1 METFEALMTRRS
13 IRHFTDRKISRD
25 VLEKILRAG
34 AQAPSGGNRQPW
46 RFILVTDSEKI
57 RQFDPDGKW
66 QNFVS
71 SALAVLVACAN
82 PHDTWEKYD
91 ENDQCWVLDTSA
103 AIENMLI
110 AMHVL
115 DLGAVWTLSFSKNV
129 VRKVCGI
136 PKHWQ
141 IVSIVPFGYY
151 DQSDEV
157 NKRMRPRRPL
167 EEIAFLN
174 DAETPFS

>member
-1 METFEALMTRRS
+1 MDAFEALMTRRS
-13 IRHFTDRKISRD
+13 IRRFTDHEISRD

-46 RFILVTDSEKI
+46 RFIIVTDSEKI
-57 RQFDPDGKW
+57 KQFDPDGKW
-66 QNFVS
+66 QSFVS
-71 SALAVLVACAN
+71 SAPAVLVACAD

-91 ENDQCWVLDTSA
+91 ENDQCWILDTSA

-129 VRKVCGI
+129 VRKVCNI

-151 DQSDEV
+151 DMDDEG
-157 NKRMRPRRPL
+157 NKSMRPRRPIG
-167 EEIAFLN
+167 EIAFLD